1 VILIS
6 MWTSLVTQMYQYGAC
21 GLVANGDHDMAPFT
35 LSNSTSGNNFEQV
48 IHFINMPLSI
58 NSTIW

>member
-1 VILIS
+1 
-6 MWTSLVTQMYQYGAC
+6 MYQYGAC

-58 NSTIW
+58 NSTI